1 MEFNP
6 ATKAQIAQI
15 QGIEIIKKVIN
26 IVQYYYTS
34 DKHMNK
40 LQRMFDIANEKDT
53 E

>member
-1 MEFNP
+1 MEFNS

-15 QGIEIIKKVIN
+15 QGIDIIKEVCN
-26 IVQYYYTS
+26 IVQYHYNS

-40 LQRMFDIANEKDT
+40 LQRMFNIVHEKDT

>member
-6 ATKAQIAQI
+6 STRSQIAQI
-15 QGIEIIKKVIN
+15 QGIDIIKNVIN
-26 IVQYYYTS
+26 IVQYHYNS

-40 LQRMFDIANEKDT
+40 LQRMFDIANEKDS